1 MVRELGFLEDK
12 RLLRDFAQSY
22 EVEQRPEQLAP
33 SGQVHPG
40 VVLLAPYER
49 SGVYSMD
56 LGEALLSEVAPQV
69 PNLLGDVDT
78 LVVEEQGNDVV
89 GGMGLVGPEIAR
101 LVDEDAQL
109 GHRFLLWIQKM
120 AGKTSPPLG
129 GPGPFGQPRI

>member
-1 MVRELGFLEDK
+1 MG
-12 RLLRDFAQSY
+12 
-22 EVEQRPEQLAP
+22 
-33 SGQVHPG
+33 
-40 VVLLAPYER
+40 
-49 SGVYSMD
+49 

-69 PNLLGDVDT
+69 PNLLGDVDA
-78 LVVEEQGNDVV
+78 LVVEEQGDDVV